1 MAEKK
6 DVSTAAVV
14 EKKEN
19 KLLELYKKY
28 KEIINYIVVG
38 GMTTLVRWGTTPLF
52 EELLSPLGFKSFA
65 LSFFTTFLSLTVT
78 ILFAFPP
85 NKIFVFESKSFKG
98 KIIATE
104 FVSFIAAR
112 AVASVLELAGVPLLV
127 KLGINYPLFGSES
140 MIATMLVSIFVLVA
154 NYLFSKL
161 VVFKNRTSRKAQQK
175 EREREL
181 KKAKKEAE
189 EKGYAFS
196 ENQDKPVVAVPI
208 TRKDK
213 IIGWVLTAIC
223 AVVFLGSSG
232 YYLYTI
238 VCDIIAK
245 FA

>member
-6 DVSTAAVV
+6 DVSTAVAI
-14 EKKEN
+14 EKKDN
-19 KLLELYKKY
+19 KVLELYKKY
-28 KEIINYIVVG
+28 REIINYIVVG

-52 EELLSPLGFKSFA
+52 EELLSPLGFKSVA
-65 LSFFTTFLSLTVT
+65 LSFFTTFLSLAVT

-85 NKIFVFESKSFKG
+85 NKIFVFESRSFKG
-98 KIIATE
+98 KIIAT
-104 FVSFIAAR
+104 R
-112 AVASVLELAGVPLLV
+112 AVASVLELAGIPLLV
-127 KLGINYPLFGSES
+127 NLGVNYPLFGSES

-154 NYLFSKL
+154 NYIFSKL